1 MQIQS
6 YQIHNVLNVYR
17 RQLSQGKLHQVSVGE
32 VASSESDSSTTSTKS
47 KNQSIM
53 EKVAENVLKK
63 ITNVDPDSGF
73 NQEMIQQTQK
83 VDEAYHAERK
93 ENQFTFNTI
102 ANNNQKETR
111 SITVDNSQ
119 ILMSRLDELAK
130 AALKSNHEKNE

>member
-32 VASSESDSSTTSTKS
+32 VASTESNSSTPSVNS

-53 EKVAENVLKK
+53 EKVAESVLKK

-73 NQEMIQQTQK
+73 NQEMIHQTHN
-83 VDEAYHAERK
+83 VDEAYHAEEK
-93 ENQFTFNTI
+93 KNQFTFNTI

-111 SITVDNSQ
+111 SIAVDNSQ
-119 ILMSRLDELAK
+119 ILMNRLDELAK
-130 AALKSNHEKNE
+130 AAIKRNNERNK